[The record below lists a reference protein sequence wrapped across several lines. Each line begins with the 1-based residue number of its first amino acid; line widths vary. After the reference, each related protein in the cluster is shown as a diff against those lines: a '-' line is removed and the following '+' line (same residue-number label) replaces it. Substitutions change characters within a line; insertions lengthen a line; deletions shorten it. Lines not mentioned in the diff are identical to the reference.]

1 MAKKTNFHEALNE
14 HIGREFAAQQQYIA
28 IAVYFDDLTLPQ
40 LAAHFYRQALEE
52 RNHAMMMVKYLLDRN
67 QTATI
72 PGVDP
77 PKTSFKDAV
86 EPVALALTQEQTVTR
101 QISALMGLARGE
113 SDYVAE
119 EFLQWFLKEQLEEE
133 SSMSDLLDTVKRAS
147 ETNILLAEAFLAREQ
162 VGDSGKGDA
171 LAPRVAGGAV

>member
-1 MAKKTNFHEALNE
+1 MPETRSFHEGLNE

-28 IAVYFDDLTLPQ
+28 IAVHFDNETLPQ
-40 LAAHFYRQALEE
+40 LASHFYRQAVEE
-52 RNHAMMMVKYLLDRN
+52 RNHAMMMVQYLLDRN
-67 QTATI
+67 QAVTI
-72 PGVDP
+72 PGVDAP
-77 PKTSFKDAV
+77 ITSFQNAV
-86 EPVALALTQEQTVTR
+86 EPVSLALEQERTVTR

-162 VGDSGKGDA
+162 VGDSGKGDGN
-171 LAPRVAGGAV
+171 APKVAGGGL

>member
-1 MAKKTNFHEALNE
+1 MAKKTSFHDALNN

-28 IAVYFDDLTLPQ
+28 IAVYFDDQTLPQ
-40 LAAHFYRQALEE
+40 LAAHFYRQAVEE
-52 RNHAMMMVKYLLDRN
+52 RNHAMMMVQYLLDRN
-67 QTATI
+67 QSVTI
-72 PGVDP
+72 PGVDA
-77 PKTSFKDAV
+77 PKTEFGDAV
-86 EPVALALTQEQTVTR
+86 EPVALALEQERTVTR

-147 ETNILLAEAFLAREQ
+147 ETNILLAEAFLARER
-162 VGDSGKGDA
+162 VGDSGQAD
-171 LAPRVAGGAV
+171 LNAPGAAGGAL

>member
-1 MAKKTNFHEALNE
+1 MATKTSFHEALNE
-14 HIGREFAAQQQYIA
+14 HIGREFAAEQQYIA
-28 IAVYFDDLTLPQ
+28 IAVHFDDQTLPQ

-67 QTATI
+67 QTVTI
-72 PGVDP
+72 PGVDAP
-77 PKTSFKDAV
+77 QTSFDDSVK
-86 EPVALALTQEQTVTR
+86 PVALALEQERTVTR
-101 QISALMGLARGE
+101 EISALMAMARAE

-133 SSMSDLLDTVKRAS
+133 SSMSDLFDTVRRAS

-162 VGDSGKGDA
+162 VGDSGKGDV
-171 LAPRVAGGAV
+171 LAPRAAGGAL